1 MNHKLIIEQ
10 EIIISIEDNDARVV
24 DKNLDNYLKELSNY
38 PDIHLNDYPNDL
50 FDNYPYF
57 FDRLHDG
64 DHAHSLE
71 YANIYLA
78 YLYQVLN
85 LDVANSLYQSYLK
98 TLQGELGLIS
108 YWQKQWLK
116 YVFKVEFAKELRKFD
131 KKEWI
136 NTIRT
141 HLITFQ
147 T

>member
-10 EIIISIEDNDARVV
+10 EIIISIEDDDARVV

-64 DHAHSLE
+64 DHANSLE

-78 YLYQVLN
+78 YLYQFLN
-85 LDVANSLYQSYLK
+85 LDVANILYQNYLK
-98 TLQGELGLIS
+98 TLQGEVGLIC

-116 YVFKVEFAKELRKFD
+116 YVFNVHLAVELRQFNHADWVKI
-131 KKEWI
+131 I
-136 NTIRT
+136 NQKLAIN
-141 HLITFQ
+141 F
-147 T
+147 